1 MSEENKSL
9 MQQLNHAII
18 KGDQNLSVQLAQQ
31 LSSQG
36 VENEEILSDG
46 IEPAIN
52 SLDNKCTA
60 ENFNLLEIM
69 LAGRA
74 VTSVIKTLFKNSET
88 PEKGKAT
95 IVLATLE
102 GDVHDL
108 GKNIVKMVMTAKG
121 FRVIDCGK
129 NTILK
134 DVIDKVE
141 QEKAIAVGISGLITS
156 IVPLVKEVKNMLE
169 LRGLGNVKVVAGG
182 AALKQATKELLKVDY
197 IGDTAFDCSHYVESI
212 LPA

>member
-1 MSEENKSL
+1 MTEDKKTL
-9 MQQLNHAII
+9 MQQLNQAII
-18 KGDQNLSVQLAQQ
+18 KGDQNLSIKLAQQ
-31 LSSQG
+31 LASQG
-36 VENEEILSDG
+36 VENEEILSAG
-46 IEPAIN
+46 IEPAMN

-74 VTSVIKTLFKNSET
+74 VTSVIKTLFKTGEI
-88 PEKGKAT
+88 PEKTKGT

-129 NTILK
+129 NAPLN

-141 QEKAIAVGISGLITS
+141 QEKAFALGISGLITS
-156 IVPLVKEVKNMLE
+156 IVPLVKKVKEMLDQ
-169 LRGLGNVKVVAGG
+169 RGLSHVKVLAGG

-197 IGDTAFDCSHYVESI
+197 IGDTAFDGSHYVESMKR
-212 LPA
+212 A